1 MLLDTLWPVLLGN
14 RLISSLAVVLAVVL
28 LRLVAA
34 RLIRGRQVILN
45 GNQRAW
51 IARIRN
57 TSLVLGA
64 IGLILIWLPAL
75 HAFALSIT
83 AFAVA
88 LVIATKELILCLSGT
103 VLRTLNRPF
112 EIGDWVEIGALRGEV
127 VDETIL
133 ATTLQEIGGPVG
145 NYEYSG
151 KTITVPNSVFLT
163 TPVQNQNFFKK
174 WVFLEVVVVLEQD
187 VDMLAAL
194 DGIEQD
200 VATLFA
206 PHAELA
212 GRYTAVIRKRSGV
225 DIAEPKPRV
234 TLNTTDIGKQRVV
247 VTLFCPT
254 RKAFE
259 MERAI
264 NSAVLGHYWRRRQM
278 PCSHAAPDA
287 RESSRPVFGH
297 M

>member
-1 MLLDTLWPVLLGN
+1 MSWDTFWPALVGN
-14 RLISSLAVVLAVVL
+14 RLISSLAVIIAVML
-28 LRLVAA
+28 LRVVAA
-34 RLIRGRQVILN
+34 RLIRGKQVILN
-45 GNQRAW
+45 DSQRAW

-57 TSLVLGA
+57 VSLILGA
-64 IGLILIWLPAL
+64 FGLILIWLPAL

-103 VLRTLNRPF
+103 VLRALNRPF

-174 WVFLEVVVVLEQD
+174 WVFLEVVVVLDQD

-194 DGIEQD
+194 DDIEQD
-200 VATLFA
+200 VNRIFA

-212 GRYTAVIRKRSGV
+212 ERYTALIEKRSGV

-234 TLNTTDIGKQRVV
+234 ALNTTDIGKQRIV

-259 MERAI
+259 IERAI
-264 NSAVLGHYWRRRQM
+264 NSAVLGHYWRRR
-278 PCSHAAPDA
+278 
-287 RESSRPVFGH
+287 
-297 M
+297 